1 MEDAAVGSVDR
12 RLIVRRSGRLQRVAR
27 TGLKIRPNGN
37 ASIDLSQC
45 FRHRIKAAQRRVRPP
60 WSRSRRSNLFVATI
74 RTKTPT
80 T

>member
-1 MEDAAVGSVDR
+1 
-12 RLIVRRSGRLQRVAR
+12 VAR

-37 ASIDLSQC
+37 ASIDLSEC